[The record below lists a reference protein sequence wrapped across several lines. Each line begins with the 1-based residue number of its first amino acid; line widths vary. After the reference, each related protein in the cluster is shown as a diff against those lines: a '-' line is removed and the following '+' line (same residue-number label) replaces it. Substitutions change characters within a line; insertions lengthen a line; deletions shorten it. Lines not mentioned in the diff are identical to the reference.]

1 MKVYTHSKY
10 NYVTIAEIP
19 LADIE
24 KLDIAMCAQP
34 KESLEKFYK
43 RQERKPELLTNA
55 GFFATSTGASVF
67 TIVDEGKEYSVGPNN
82 AYGFGINGGT
92 KIEYGKYESG
102 KYHDFVC
109 GYPVLVVDGKPFE
122 TNTGSEISY
131 KARRTVMALRNGTL
145 LMIVVDDPGL
155 TFTALKSMLVEMRCD
170 YAINLDGGGSARMM
184 VDGKTKVG
192 TAWSRPVDSVLAVYL
207 KQQILYRVQAGAFSK
222 EANAIRLR
230 DKIRAMNDTIGAGYA
245 KAYVRQID
253 GIYKVQV
260 GAFSKRENAERVQDD
275 LTARGFSCYVTTV

>member
-67 TIVDEGKEYSVGPNN
+67 TIVDEGKEYSVDPNN
-82 AYGFGINGGT
+82 AY
-92 KIEYGKYESG
+92 
-102 KYHDFVC
+102 
-109 GYPVLVVDGKPFE
+109 
-122 TNTGSEISY
+122 
-131 KARRTVMALRNGTL
+131 
-145 LMIVVDDPGL
+145 
-155 TFTALKSMLVEMRCD
+155 
-170 YAINLDGGGSARMM
+170 LDGGGSARMM

-192 TAWSRPVDSVLAVYL
+192 TAWSRPVDSVVAVYL

-222 EANAIRLR
+222 EANAVRLR